1 VDALR
6 AAGPG
11 VSKEGGLF
19 MCPAGVGTSP
29 YTSGPRV
36 WLRCADVH
44 DVACDASWTSS
55 NPDDLVYLAQCHG
68 PISHGI
74 ARGWYSPERL
84 AIIRAAVTG

>member
-1 VDALR
+1 MDALR

-19 MCPAGVGTSP
+19 MSPAGAGTSP

-55 NPDDLVYLAQCHG
+55 NPDDLVYLAQRHG
-68 PISHGI
+68 AVAHGFTP
-74 ARGWYSPERL
+74 GWYSPGRL
-84 AIIRAAVTG
+84 SLIRAAVTG